1 MAQVGRLGSTVFS
14 TSDARVLTFRELKLK
29 KTSRTS
35 AHNVIAGKPKLERI
49 GPGLDTLTF
58 SVDLLAALGVKP
70 RAEAE
75 KLENKM
81 ENGVVD
87 YLIVGNRRVGKN
99 RWLITGISEKWDYIY
114 RRGEVAK
121 ITLELTLQEY
131 V

>member
-1 MAQVGRLGSTVFS
+1 MAQIGRLGSTKFT
-14 TSDARVLTFRELKLK
+14 TSDSRVLTFRDMKLK

-35 AHNVIAGKPKLERI
+35 THNVIGGKPKLERT
-49 GPGLDTLTF
+49 GPGLDTITF
-58 SVDLLAALGVKP
+58 SIDLLASLGVHP
-70 RAEAE
+70 RTEAS
-75 KLENKM
+75 KLEQKM

-87 YLIVGNRRVGKN
+87 YLIIGNKRVGKH
-99 RWLITGISEKWDYIY
+99 RWLITGITEEWDYIY